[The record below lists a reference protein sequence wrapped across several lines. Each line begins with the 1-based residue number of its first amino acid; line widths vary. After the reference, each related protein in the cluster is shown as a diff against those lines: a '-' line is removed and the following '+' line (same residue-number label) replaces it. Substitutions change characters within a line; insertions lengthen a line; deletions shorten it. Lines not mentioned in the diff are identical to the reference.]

1 MSEIKFGSVALQPLL
16 TISRRLAGRD
26 VEGSDLVKT
35 VNELDAENAT
45 RLSANAANVSC
56 SAICPI

>member
-26 VEGSDLVKT
+26 VEGSELVKT